1 MKTNFIKQS
10 LLIAMCCT
18 SLTALSG
25 PAFAQDAAAE
35 AVTGEDT
42 GEIIV
47 SARRRNESLQDTP
60 IAITAINA
68 AQLESKGSLN
78 IGDLM
83 GAAPNLLIT
92 NQNSGGAAANLSI
105 RGLTYADVEKSQE
118 PTVGVVVDG
127 VFIGTSTGQFFDF
140 FDIDQI
146 EVLRGP
152 QGTLFGRNTI
162 GGVINIKR
170 TRPTGEFGVKA
181 EASYGSYG
189 TVAGRA
195 VVNVPIIG
203 SELAAKFFYF
213 HNESDGYY
221 RNGTTGNRVG
231 GSNNDNMGASILV
244 QPEGSGF
251 DAVLTVEK
259 QIQEFDVVNSN
270 ITRTG
275 ELFCGFIP
283 AAQCNRNNTNDLYTV
298 FGSPAVSNYSAP
310 AVTLEMNYDL
320 GGVKLTSVTGYRE
333 SKENQTQDFDASTT
347 DLYYTRRQQHYNQWS
362 QEIRAAGKISDSF
375 DYVVGGYFFKSKFDL
390 LQHTRLFAFNTA
402 VDPLIADTNAQSVN
416 GSTKSYAFFGDF
428 NWSFADKFRLSF
440 GGRYTSDKKT
450 LRNAFAT
457 TGVVGQG
464 SGKFSKFTPK
474 VGLDYRPN
482 DDTMLYASWSRGY
495 RSGGFSPRA
504 ATATTANVAYQPE
517 VVDSYEIG
525 TKIDLLDRRLQINLA
540 GFVSKYNDLQQNT
553 TIPGGPTGNQT
564 ITSNAGSATIKGI
577 EADFTARPAD
587 GFRVTGSIGYL
598 DSKFKGFVV
607 GNSIGNVLS
616 TYTGTLPAGAA
627 AILAL
632 PLVAGAADPRT
643 AAFTGTPTLL
653 DYSANNLIYSPKIT
667 ASLGADYTAD
677 VGAAELI
684 FNVGYRYI
692 SSYDQQISLGPIT
705 GTFPNATFS
714 GTALTS
720 VTQPTTPLVVNG
732 NDARVRSD
740 RQGLLD
746 ASVAAKFDLG
756 GAKAKLTVFGRN
768 LADDRGTT
776 AAFTVAG
783 LWSFASAR
791 EPRTYGVSLGLEF

>member
-1 MKTNFIKQS
+1 VNIS
-10 LLIAMCCT
+10 LCRKSLIAALGTT
-18 SLTALSG
+18 SLFGLAVPT
-25 PAFAQDAAAE
+25 FAQNAPAE
-35 AVTGEDT
+35 SAITDDSP
-42 GEIIV
+42 EIIV

-68 AQLESKGSLN
+68 AQLESKGSVN

-92 NQNSGGAAANLSI
+92 NQNSGGAAANLAI

-181 EASYGSYG
+181 EATFGSYG
-189 TVAGRA
+189 NRAGRA

-203 SELAAKFFYF
+203 SEFAAKVFYF

-221 RNGTTGNRVG
+221 RQGITGKRVG
-231 GSNNDNMGASILV
+231 GSNNENFGVSFLV
-244 QPEGSGF
+244 KPEDSGF
-251 DAVLTVEK
+251 DAVFTVEK
-259 QIQEFDVVNSN
+259 QKQRFDVVNSN
-270 ITRTG
+270 ITQTG

-283 AAQCNRNNTNDLYTV
+283 ANECNRNNTSDLYTV
-298 FGSPAVSNYSAP
+298 FNSPGVSNYSAP
-310 AVTLEMNYDL
+310 ALTLEMNYDL
-320 GGVKLTSVTGYRE
+320 GGVKLTSVSGYRR
-333 SKENQTQDFDASTT
+333 SSENQTQDFDASTT
-347 DLYYTRRQQHYNQWS
+347 DLYYTRRQQNYKQLS
-362 QEIRAAGKISDSF
+362 QELRAAGKISDTF
-375 DYVVGGYFFKSKFDL
+375 DYVVGAYLFSSKYDL
-390 LQHTRLFAFNTA
+390 LQYTRLFAFNTA
-402 VDPLIADTNAQSVN
+402 IDPIQADANPQSVN
-416 GSTKSYAFFGDF
+416 GNTKSYAFFGDF

-440 GGRYTSDKKT
+440 GGRYTHDKKK

-457 TGVVGQG
+457 TGLVGQG
-464 SGKFSKFTPK
+464 SGSFSKFTPK
-474 VGLDYRPN
+474 VGVDYRPN
-482 DDTMLYASWSRGY
+482 DDTMIYASWSRGY

-504 ATATTANVAYQPE
+504 ATAITANVAYQPE
-517 VVDSYEIG
+517 VVDSYEVG
-525 TKIDLLDRRLQINLA
+525 TKLDLLDRRLQFNVA
-540 GFVSKYNDLQQNT
+540 AFYSKYNDLQQNT

-577 EADFTARPAD
+577 EADFTARPAE
-587 GFRVTGSIGYL
+587 GFRFTGSIGYL
-598 DSKFKGFVV
+598 DAKFKGFVV
-607 GNSIGNVLS
+607 GN
-616 TYTGTLPAGAA
+616 TLAGA
-627 AILAL
+627 I
-632 PLVAGAADPRT
+632 RN
-643 AAFTGTPTLL
+643 F

-667 ASLGADYTAD
+667 ASLGADYTVPTSFGSVIAN
-677 VGAAELI
+677 I
-684 FNVGYRYI
+684 GYRYI
-692 SSYDQQISLGPIT
+692 GAYDQQISLGALTVPASAT
-705 GTFPNATFS
+705 GT
-714 GTALTS
+714 
-720 VTQPTTPLVVNG
+720 VIVNG
-732 NDARVRSD
+732 NDPRVRSD

-746 ASVAAKFDLG
+746 ASLSAKFDIS
-756 GAKAKLTVFGRN
+756 GAKAKFTVFGRN

-791 EPRTYGVSLGLEF
+791 EPRTYGASLGFEF

>member
-1 MKTNFIKQS
+1 MKTNSIKHALIVALGSSS
-10 LLIAMCCT
+10 LIG
-18 SLTALSG
+18 LSA
-25 PAFAQDAAAE
+25 PAFAQNAPAEGAATDDSA
-35 AVTGEDT
+35 
-42 GEIIV
+42 EIIV
-47 SARRRNESLQDTP
+47 SARRRTESLQDTP

-68 AQLESKGSLN
+68 AQLEAKGTVN

-92 NQNSGGAAANLSI
+92 NQNSGGAAANLAI

-181 EASYGSYG
+181 EATFGSYG
-189 TVAGRA
+189 NRAGRA

-203 SELAAKFFYF
+203 SEFAAKFFYF

-221 RNGTTGNRVG
+221 RQGITGKRVG
-231 GSNNDNMGASILV
+231 GSNNENFGASFLV
-244 QPEGSGF
+244 KPEDSGF
-251 DAVLTVEK
+251 DAVFTVEK
-259 QIQEFDVVNSN
+259 QKQQFDVVNSS

-283 AAQCNRNNTNDLYTV
+283 ANQCNRNNTSDLYTV
-298 FGSPAVSNYSAP
+298 FTSPGVSNYSAP
-310 AVTLEMNYDL
+310 ALTLEMNYDL
-320 GGVKLTSVTGYRE
+320 GGVKLTSVSGYRR
-333 SKENQTQDFDASTT
+333 SRENQTQDFDASST
-347 DLYYTRRQQHYNQWS
+347 DLYYTRRQQNYRQLS
-362 QEIRAAGKISDSF
+362 QELRAAGKISDAF
-375 DYVVGGYFFKSKFDL
+375 DYVVGAYLFSSKYQL

-402 VDPLIADTNAQSVN
+402 IDPIQADPNSQLVN
-416 GSTKSYAFFGDF
+416 GDTKSYAFFGDF
-428 NWSFADKFRLSF
+428 NWAFADKFRLSF
-440 GGRYTSDKKT
+440 GGRYTHDKKT

-457 TGVVGQG
+457 SGLVGQG

-474 VGLDYRPN
+474 VGVDYRPN
-482 DDTMLYASWSRGY
+482 DDTMIYASWSRGY

-504 ATATTANVAYQPE
+504 ATAITANVAYQPE
-517 VVDSYEIG
+517 VVDSYEVG
-525 TKIDLLDRRLQINLA
+525 TKLDLLDRRLQFNVA
-540 GFVSKYNDLQQNT
+540 AFYSKYNDLQQNT

-587 GFRVTGSIGYL
+587 GLRFTGSIGYL

-607 GNSIGNVLS
+607 GN
-616 TYTGTLPAGAA
+616 TLAGA
-627 AILAL
+627 I
-632 PLVAGAADPRT
+632 RN
-643 AAFTGTPTLL
+643 F

-667 ASLGADYTAD
+667 ASLGADYTVPTSFGSVIAN
-677 VGAAELI
+677 I
-684 FNVGYRYI
+684 GYRYI
-692 SSYDQQISLGPIT
+692 DSYDQQISLGALTIPTSAT
-705 GTFPNATFS
+705 GT
-714 GTALTS
+714 
-720 VTQPTTPLVVNG
+720 VIVNG
-732 NDARVRSD
+732 NDPRVRSD

-746 ASVAAKFDLG
+746 ASISAKFDLG

-791 EPRTYGVSLGLEF
+791 EPRTYGASLGFEF

>member
-1 MKTNFIKQS
+1 MKTNSIKHA
-10 LLIAMCCT
+10 LIVALGTT
-18 SLTALSG
+18 SLIGLSA
-25 PAFAQDAAAE
+25 PAFAQEAAE
-35 AVTGEDT
+35 GAATDDSA
-42 GEIIV
+42 EIIV
-47 SARRRNESLQDTP
+47 SARRRTESLQDTP

-68 AQLESKGSLN
+68 AQLEAKGTVN

-92 NQNSGGAAANLSI
+92 NQNSGGAAANLAI

-181 EASYGSYG
+181 EATFGSYG
-189 TVAGRA
+189 NRAGRA
-195 VVNVPIIG
+195 VVNMPIIG
-203 SELAAKFFYF
+203 SEFAAKFFYF

-221 RNGTTGNRVG
+221 RQGITGKRVG
-231 GSNNDNMGASILV
+231 GSNNENFGASFLV
-244 QPEGSGF
+244 KPEDSGF
-251 DAVLTVEK
+251 DAVFTVEK
-259 QIQEFDVVNSN
+259 QKQQFDVVNSS

-275 ELFCGFIP
+275 ELFCGFTP
-283 AAQCNRNNTNDLYTV
+283 ANQCNRNNTSDLYTV
-298 FGSPAVSNYSAP
+298 FTSPGVSNYSAP
-310 AVTLEMNYDL
+310 ALTLEMNYDL
-320 GGVKLTSVTGYRE
+320 GGVKLTSVSGYRR
-333 SKENQTQDFDASTT
+333 SRENQTQDFDASST
-347 DLYYTRRQQHYNQWS
+347 DLYYTRRQQNYRQLS
-362 QEIRAAGKISDSF
+362 QELRAAGKISDAF
-375 DYVVGGYFFKSKFDL
+375 DYVVGAYLFSSKYQL

-402 VDPLIADTNAQSVN
+402 IDPIQADPNSQLVN
-416 GSTKSYAFFGDF
+416 GDTKSYAFFGDF
-428 NWSFADKFRLSF
+428 NWAFADKFRLSF
-440 GGRYTSDKKT
+440 GGRYTHDKKT

-457 TGVVGQG
+457 SGLVGQG

-474 VGLDYRPN
+474 VGVDYRPN
-482 DDTMLYASWSRGY
+482 DDTMIYASWSRGY

-504 ATATTANVAYQPE
+504 ATAITANVAYQPE
-517 VVDSYEIG
+517 VVDSYEVG
-525 TKIDLLDRRLQINLA
+525 TKLDLLDRRLQFNVA
-540 GFVSKYNDLQQNT
+540 AFYSKYNDLQQNT

-587 GFRVTGSIGYL
+587 GLRFTGSIGYL

-607 GNSIGNVLS
+607 GN
-616 TYTGTLPAGAA
+616 TLAGA
-627 AILAL
+627 I
-632 PLVAGAADPRT
+632 RN
-643 AAFTGTPTLL
+643 F

-667 ASLGADYTAD
+667 ASLGADYTVPTSFGSVIAN
-677 VGAAELI
+677 I
-684 FNVGYRYI
+684 GYRYI
-692 SSYDQQISLGPIT
+692 DSYDQQISLGALTIPASAT
-705 GTFPNATFS
+705 GT
-714 GTALTS
+714 
-720 VTQPTTPLVVNG
+720 VIVNG
-732 NDARVRSD
+732 NDPRVRSD

-746 ASVAAKFDLG
+746 ASISAKFDLG

-791 EPRTYGVSLGLEF
+791 EPRTYGASLGFEF